1 MMSLDERFFPQP
13 TKFLPERWTRDDNTD
28 VIDKGYQNFPNVI
41 VKPFGF
47 GVRSCAGVRVA
58 KPAMMLSVAKVSLH
72 LKDKSVN
79 IATPSTM

>member
-1 MMSLDERFFPQP
+1 MSLDERFFPQP
-13 TKFLPERWTRDDNTD
+13 TKFLPERWTRDGNTD

-58 KPAMMLSVAKVSLH
+58 KPTMMLSVAKVSLH
-72 LKDKSVN
+72 SKDKSVN
-79 IATPSTM
+79 LATPSTM